1 MTISD
6 WYSHYKIMPSLQLH
20 QLRVAAVAQL
30 VCQWATQPVEAANV
44 VAACLVHDMGN
55 IVKFKLEVF
64 PKFSQPEGL
73 AYWQQVQAEFRA
85 KYGQRSHDASL
96 AIAREMRLSSRVIEL
111 IDCMS
116 LNNTRA
122 NFESHDLNKI
132 ICEYADDRVAP
143 HGVVTLDERLADFA
157 RRYADHY
164 VTPADQQRQQI
175 THEYARL
182 CEETLFAHSQGQP
195 WQITD
200 EAIEP
205 LLAGLRQ
212 TQV

>member
-1 MTISD
+1 
-6 WYSHYKIMPSLQLH
+6 
-20 QLRVAAVAQL
+20 VAAVAQL
-30 VCQWATQPVEAANV
+30 VCQWATKPVETDTIIQ
-44 VAACLVHDMGN
+44 ACLVHDMGN
-55 IVKFKLEVF
+55 IVKFKLDVF
-64 PKFSQPEGL
+64 PEFSQPEGV
-73 AYWQQVQAEFRA
+73 AYWQQIQAEFVA
-85 KYGQRSHDASL
+85 KYGSRSHDASL
-96 AIAREMRLSSRVIEL
+96 AIAQEMRLSPRVVEL

-116 LNNTRA
+116 LNKTRA

-143 HGVVTLDERLADFA
+143 QGVVTLDERLADFA

-164 VTPADQQRQQI
+164 RTPADQHRQQT

-200 EAIEP
+200 AAIAP
-205 LLAGLRQ
+205 LLNQLRQ
-212 TQV
+212 VEI